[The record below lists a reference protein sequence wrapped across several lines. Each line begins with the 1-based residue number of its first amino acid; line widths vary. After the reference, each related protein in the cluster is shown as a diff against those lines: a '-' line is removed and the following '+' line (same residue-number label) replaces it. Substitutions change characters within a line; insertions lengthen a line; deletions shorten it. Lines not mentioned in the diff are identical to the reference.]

1 MVDIQDFSTNLI
13 ENNQAIM
20 IVGPKYTGK
29 TTLIE
34 RLVNDLCAR
43 KEIKRIYWYKPMNS
57 RSINYSEKNKF
68 SSLVKLY
75 NNYQNIFDEYS
86 KKSIQKK
93 LNKESNKESIIVL
106 DDIRPHNIPTIN
118 IIKKL
123 ILDRKK
129 NNVTII
135 FSLQNFGPYNGVV
148 LPFDLYFSFD
158 NFNYMSKKMFSCEF
172 KKKFKT
178 TYEYEFKMFTN
189 KYSKTKYNS
198 LVFDGHTL
206 NLYQFNA
213 VSAITEYPNKDTY
226 FDLLDEFDIE
236 IIEDTIKIPNK
247 LVIEI

>member
-13 ENNQAIM
+13 EKNQAIM
-20 IVGPKYTGK
+20 IIGPKYSGK

-34 RLVNDLCAR
+34 RLVSDLCAR
-43 KEIKRIYWYKPMNS
+43 KEIKRIHWYKPLNS

-68 SSLVKLY
+68 NSLVKSY

-86 KKSIQKK
+86 KKNVHKK
-93 LNKESNKESIIVL
+93 PNKDKESIIIL
-106 DDIRPHNIPTIN
+106 DDIHLRNISTIN
-118 IIKKL
+118 IFKKF
-123 ILDRKK
+123 ISNRKK

-135 FSLQNFGPYNGVV
+135 FSLQNFGPYGRIV

-158 NFNYMSKKMFSCEF
+158 NFNYMASKMFTREF

-178 TYEYEFKMFTN
+178 TYEFKKFTN
-189 KYSKTKYNS
+189 NYLTTKHNS
-198 LVFDGHTL
+198 LVFDGHTK

-213 VSAITEYPNKDTY
+213 VSAITEYSGKDTY

-236 IIEDTIKIPNK
+236 TIEDTKKFPNK

>member
-20 IVGPKYTGK
+20 IIGPKYTGK

-86 KKSIQKK
+86 KKSVHKK
-93 LNKESNKESIIVL
+93 LNKKSNKESIIVL

-118 IIKKL
+118 IIRKL

-135 FSLQNFGPYNGVV
+135 FSLQNFGPYNRVV

-158 NFNYMSKKMFSCEF
+158 NFNYMSKKNVFMRIQ
-172 KKKFKT
+172 KK
-178 TYEYEFKMFTN
+178 
-189 KYSKTKYNS
+189 
-198 LVFDGHTL
+198 
-206 NLYQFNA
+206 
-213 VSAITEYPNKDTY
+213 I
-226 FDLLDEFDIE
+226 
-236 IIEDTIKIPNK
+236 
-247 LVIEI
+247 